1 MIKLHVAL
9 WQIVAGAAVVGVLG
23 GLARRGRSLKSSL
36 RRHLME
42 RRHPRSD
49 MMERRHPR
57 EDMALRGCPA

>member
-9 WQIVAGAAVVGVLG
+9 WKLVAGATAVGTLG
-23 GLARRGRSLKSSL
+23 GLALRGRSLKSSL

-49 MMERRHPR
+49 A
-57 EDMALRGCPA
+57 ALRGCPA

>member
-23 GLARRGRSLKSSL
+23 ALAHRGRWLKSSL

-49 MMERRHPR
+49 M
-57 EDMALRGCPA
+57 AVRGWLA